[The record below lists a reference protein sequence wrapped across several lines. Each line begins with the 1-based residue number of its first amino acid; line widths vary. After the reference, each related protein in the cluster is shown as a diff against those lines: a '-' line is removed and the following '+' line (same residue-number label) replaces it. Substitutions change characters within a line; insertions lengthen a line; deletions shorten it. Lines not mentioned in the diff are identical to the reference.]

1 MRGSVRCFARKPCR
15 PGMQRLVAPALALPL
30 RALLHR
36 PACVRDARID
46 AIEIGFILLFIRAHR
61 FI

>member
-1 MRGSVRCFARKPCR
+1 
-15 PGMQRLVAPALALPL
+15 MQRLVAPALALPL